1 MSGQVL
7 AAVVAAISA
16 LLVASFT
23 YWSSKRR
30 DREADWRKL
39 KLQKYEEFAT
49 SLAGMAEGDATNEIK
64 TRFNVASNSLHL
76 IASKRVVDAL
86 EDFRKEISAGN
97 ARKTTEKHDEL
108 LSRLFW
114 EIRLDLGDPPTID
127 PSDFKMKLW
136 TSGAKEVS
144 RIDQQ
149 S

>member
-1 MSGQVL
+1 MSGQIW
-7 AAVVAAISA
+7 AALIATLSA

-30 DREADWRKL
+30 DIEADWRKL

-49 SLAGMAEGDATNEIK
+49 SLAGMAEGGATDETK

-86 EDFRKEISAGN
+86 ESFRKEISAGN
-97 ARKTTEKHDEL
+97 VNKTPDKHDEL

-114 EIRLDLGDPPTID
+114 EIRLDLGDPPTAD
-127 PSDFKMKLW
+127 PSDFRMKLW
-136 TSGAKEVS
+136 TSGARTRPSE
-144 RIDQQ
+144 
-149 S
+149 